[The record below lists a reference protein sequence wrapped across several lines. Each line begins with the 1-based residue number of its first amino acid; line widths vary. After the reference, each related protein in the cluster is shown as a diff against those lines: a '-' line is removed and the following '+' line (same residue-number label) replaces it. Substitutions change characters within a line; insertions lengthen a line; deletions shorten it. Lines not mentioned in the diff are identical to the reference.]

1 MERAVK
7 KQKALKKMSRLALG
21 CRSSRDSGGALLTLL
36 AKQLRLA
43 RVFLLS
49 VSWGKNPPCSR
60 GPSYWVFCCNGN
72 GKISK
77 EGCTVRMM
85 KEVYCWKWVN

>member
-7 KQKALKKMSRLALG
+7 KQKALKKMSWLALG
-21 CRSSRDSGGALLTLL
+21 CRSSRDSGGVLLTLV

-49 VSWGKNPPCSR
+49 VSWGKNPLAAEGPVTGSSAAMGMAKSLTR
-60 GPSYWVFCCNGN
+60 GAL
-72 GKISK
+72 I
-77 EGCTVRMM
+77 E
-85 KEVYCWKWVN
+85 